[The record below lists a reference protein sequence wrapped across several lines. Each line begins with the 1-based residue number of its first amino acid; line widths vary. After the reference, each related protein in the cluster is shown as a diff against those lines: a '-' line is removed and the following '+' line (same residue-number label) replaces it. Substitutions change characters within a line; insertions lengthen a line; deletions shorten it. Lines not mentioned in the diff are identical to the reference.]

1 MTLIS
6 VLKVVEEAICDKG
19 QRASCRESG
28 GGDGRQDMRCV
39 WERRGGPLA
48 SDAKRPPS
56 QPPLDERQ
64 CVPCRRKKAMSADS
78 KQPNGSSSRPP
89 VKLVACNRLRTTS
102 TSAPAAMRN
111 TKQSQKTEIHG
122 KNNTKT
128 KTK

>member
-1 MTLIS
+1 ML
-6 VLKVVEEAICDKG
+6 ERGE
-19 QRASCRESG
+19 RG
-28 GGDGRQDMRCV
+28 G
-39 WERRGGPLA
+39 EGPLA